1 MNGRHADSVLQVQL
15 LPAGGYRLAL
25 LGPEPQ
31 QHTAL
36 LRHRLP
42 GLQPFVQVAE
52 RQLRR
57 LGHHQASFA
66 LQLHDE
72 QPRPLCFRFD
82 APLQADGLG
91 PLIPDPYVLA
101 SEGYAGLRARFASEP
116 LPPWHERLPI
126 AIWRGSSTGSAE
138 LSLANLAENRR
149 YQLCRRSLELPHRLD
164 ARLSALVQ
172 CPDPAGVSERLH
184 REGLLAP
191 RLDPW
196 HLALHRWIVEIDG
209 NVNSWGLLWK
219 LLSGSC
225 VLRVASSRRQWYHHR
240 LEPWRHVVPVAAD
253 LGDLEAVLDWC
264 HRHPSACA
272 AIAQAGQ
279 QLALTVIAELE
290 LAMAEAVGAY
300 AANWLRT
307 PAA

>member
-25 LGPEPQ
+25 LGPEPR
-31 QHTAL
+31 QHTHL

-57 LGHHQASFA
+57 LGHHQASFV

-101 SEGYAGLRARFASEP
+101 SEGYASLRARFASEP
-116 LPPWHERLPI
+116 LPPWHERLPV

-138 LSLANLAENRR
+138 LTLAKLAENRR
-149 YQLCRRSLELPHRLD
+149 YQLCRRSLELPHRLN

-172 CPDPAGVSERLH
+172 CPDPAGVGERLH

-209 NVNSWGLLWK
+209 NVTREGCC
-219 LLSGSC
+219 GSC
-225 VLRVASSRRQWYHHR
+225 SAAAACCGWPAAGASGTTTGLSTGATWCRWRPTWAIWRPCSTGATATRAPAPPSPRPASSWPTR
-240 LEPWRHVVPVAAD
+240 
-253 LGDLEAVLDWC
+253 
-264 HRHPSACA
+264 
-272 AIAQAGQ
+272 
-279 QLALTVIAELE
+279 
-290 LAMAEAVGAY
+290 
-300 AANWLRT
+300 
-307 PAA
+307 